1 MNTLEART
9 GDLAWDTTGSQSRAG
24 MVLIHSLGA
33 DSRMWWDQIP
43 VFAEHRH
50 LIWLD
55 LPGHGS
61 SSAAVGEYTVANLAA
76 DVIDVADTAGVERF
90 DVCGI
95 SLGGVISLW
104 MAANFAHRIE
114 SLIACNT
121 GAKIGTEES
130 WSQRIESVLSG
141 GMASLREA
149 VVPRFITKDL
159 AERRPEAHELVY
171 EMFDGID
178 PVGYAGCSAALR
190 DADLRSVLGRIG
202 SPTLLVGGTEDISTP
217 PETMRAL
224 HRAVP
229 GSRLRMIDGA
239 AHLSNIDQP
248 ERFNEAIVEALG

>member
-1 MNTLEART
+1 MNIFEART
-9 GDLAWDTTGSQSRAG
+9 GDLAWDTAGSPRQAG
-24 MVLIHSLGA
+24 MILIHSLGA
-33 DSRMWWDQIP
+33 DSRMWADQIP
-43 VFAEHRH
+43 LFAEHRR

-61 SSAAVGEYTVANLAA
+61 SSAAVGEYTIESLAA
-76 DVIDVADTAGVERF
+76 DVMDLADTAGVERF

-114 SLIACNT
+114 TLIACNT
-121 GAKIGTEES
+121 GAKIGTAES
-130 WSQRIESVLSG
+130 WSQRIESVISG
-141 GMASLREA
+141 GMASLRDA
-149 VVPRFITKDL
+149 VVPRFVTKDL

-190 DADLRSVLGRIG
+190 DADLRSALGTIK
-202 SPTLLVGGTEDISTP
+202 SPTLFIGGTEDISTP
-217 PETMRAL
+217 PDAMQAL

-229 GSRLRMIDGA
+229 GSRLTMIVGA

-248 ERFNEAIVEALG
+248 ERFNKAIVEALG